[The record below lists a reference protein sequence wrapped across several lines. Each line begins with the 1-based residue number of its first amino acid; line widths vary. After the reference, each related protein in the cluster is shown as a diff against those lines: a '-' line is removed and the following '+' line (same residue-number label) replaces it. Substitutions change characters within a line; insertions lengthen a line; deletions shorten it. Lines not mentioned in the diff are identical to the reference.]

1 MDSAQDTLDRIERER
16 AYHNERFTEE
26 TRQAEGKFYFA
37 IKDGATAFSDR
48 VSELAVGAR
57 VLEYGCG
64 NASQARAL
72 ARVAKSVDGIDIS
85 DVAIA
90 EASEIAKAEGLT
102 NFRFQTMN
110 AEAMTF
116 EQGSFDLI
124 FGRGIIHHLDLKRSF
139 AELARVLAPGGSVL
153 LWEPLGHN
161 LAINAYRAVTP
172 SARTPDEH
180 PLLAKDFNLA
190 RGYFDDVGLK
200 FYGLT
205 SLATVPVRDTNLGEK
220 LLRASAA
227 VDQALFRVPG
237 MKWQAWYTLIELRK
251 PRHG

>member
-1 MDSAQDTLDRIERER
+1 RAFASSLRARQTRRARAPKPARLSLPAKRAPNGRVRWRVSLVDSIAGPMEASQETLDRIERER
-16 AYHNERFTEE
+16 AYHNERFTEK

-102 NFRFQTMN
+102 NFRFQTM
-110 AEAMTF
+110 
-116 EQGSFDLI
+116 
-124 FGRGIIHHLDLKRSF
+124 
-139 AELARVLAPGGSVL
+139 
-153 LWEPLGHN
+153 
-161 LAINAYRAVTP
+161 
-172 SARTPDEH
+172 
-180 PLLAKDFNLA
+180 
-190 RGYFDDVGLK
+190 
-200 FYGLT
+200 
-205 SLATVPVRDTNLGEK
+205 
-220 LLRASAA
+220 
-227 VDQALFRVPG
+227 
-237 MKWQAWYTLIELRK
+237 
-251 PRHG
+251 